1 MINLIV
7 IGRVLLARLA
17 EAIREARTHARE
29 FKDFNAGM
37 VTFCGNE
44 AVKTWEREVLLWDQD
59 HSQPCPYEP
68 RLQNKETMRDVQL
81 QLAQEE
87 KTTLQNGSVSHESS
101 MSLFLALGLE
111 IEEKQ

>member
-1 MINLIV
+1 MI
-7 IGRVLLARLA
+7 
-17 EAIREARTHARE
+17 
-29 FKDFNAGM
+29 
-37 VTFCGNE
+37 TFCSDDSVR
-44 AVKTWEREVLLWDQD
+44 AWEREVLLWDRD

-68 RLQNKETMRDVQL
+68 HLQNKATLNDVQL

-87 KTTLQNGSVSHESS
+87 QASLQSGSVSHESS